1 MNSELSRPANQRV
14 RSGIKTSRLWEHIQ
28 IDIAPVDLVDG
39 ECSIYDLREW
49 GVGIFGTIVDGMIVD
64 FSATTSS
71 ELPIQQTLPPFDVTS
86 EMYGQYRHSLVY
98 RSWQIP
104 SLGLTV
110 HVESWVEKGRGGFV
124 DLFTRKAESE

>member
-1 MNSELSRPANQRV
+1 MSSELSRPANQRV
-14 RSGIKTSRLWEHIQ
+14 RSGTKTSRLWEHIQ
-28 IDIAPVDLVDG
+28 IDIAPLDLVDG
-39 ECSIYDLREW
+39 ECPIYDLREW
-49 GVGIFGTIVDGMIVD
+49 GVGICGTVVDGMIVD

-124 DLFTRKAESE
+124 DVFTRKAELE